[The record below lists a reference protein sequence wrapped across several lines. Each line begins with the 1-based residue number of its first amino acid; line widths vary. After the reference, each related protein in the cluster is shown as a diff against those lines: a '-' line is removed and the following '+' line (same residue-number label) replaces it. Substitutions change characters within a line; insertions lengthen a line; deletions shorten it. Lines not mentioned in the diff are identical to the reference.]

1 MCMCVCYDD
10 ILGILLTKHH
20 VLNSDDRISC
30 QFHGVDLCQKSNFM
44 SYIGTVRK
52 QSDVACGFLAFVPS
66 ENSFYCQCCKLKPM
80 FTGRYS
86 SAQGSITA
94 QGVEQKWYCTN
105 QVIEEQTKSEQ
116 GPDATNKEELV
127 GDIKVGGSLGC
138 CDHRIVEFRILK
150 DGRKAKSRTTI
161 LDFRRADFNLFRDLL
176 GRFPW
181 FMALDRRG
189 IQESWLLKSIPKSR
203 KSSVGGRRPVWMC
216 KQC

>member
-86 SAQGSITA
+86 SAQGSVTA

-105 QVIEEQTKSEQ
+105 QVIVEQTV
-116 GPDATNKEELV
+116 N
-127 GDIKVGGSLGC
+127 
-138 CDHRIVEFRILK
+138 
-150 DGRKAKSRTTI
+150 
-161 LDFRRADFNLFRDLL
+161 RDLML
-176 GRFPW
+176 QTRKNW
-181 FMALDRRG
+181 LE
-189 IQESWLLKSIPKSR
+189 ISKLEESLAAVII
-203 KSSVGGRRPVWMC
+203 G
-216 KQC
+216 

>member
-1 MCMCVCYDD
+1 MLQTQTNV
-10 ILGILLTKHH
+10 HRE
-20 VLNSDDRISC
+20 VLIS
-30 QFHGVDLCQKSNFM
+30 
-44 SYIGTVRK
+44 
-52 QSDVACGFLAFVPS
+52 
-66 ENSFYCQCCKLKPM
+66 
-80 FTGRYS
+80 TGQR
-86 SAQGSITA
+86 
-94 QGVEQKWYCTN
+94 YCTRCRAK
-105 QVIEEQTKSEQ
+105 VVLYKSSDCRANCEQ

-203 KSSVGGRRPVWMC
+203 KSSVGGRRSVWMC
-216 KQC
+216 KQCWGAFRRKQVRWKQGEVTQEYCRDDVWTCRNEVSESWGLIESGERCAEQQERLLQA